1 MMKFK
6 NPTPQALLQWH
17 WQDFAPYYDA
27 LLAEELS
34 TANLGDWMAA
44 WTDVAAA
51 ADELFNRLYV
61 ATSVN
66 TVDEAA
72 EQSFKDFMENT
83 YPSLMEKSQQLKEKL
98 LASGLTPDGFEIP
111 MRNMR
116 AEAALFCK
124 ENIPLDVELNQLS
137 VELDKIL
144 GAQTVQWEGEER
156 TARQM
161 EVVLRDKERAKRQA
175 GWELSFNRQLADR
188 QAINDNWVKMFSLR
202 MQVAENAKKP
212 SYREYVW
219 EDYKRFDYTP
229 DDCKRFH
236 AAIEQVV
243 VPAVNRISEKR
254 KQALRIEKLRYF
266 DLFVALDDYPPLHPF
281 SDAAELEEKA
291 ATVFSQVG
299 AQFGEYFETMRREG
313 LLDLANRKNKADGAY
328 TTDYAMIKRPFIFG
342 NAVGIHDDVQTLV
355 HEGGHAFHAF
365 ETFHLLYI
373 QQRWTPMEFNEV
385 ASMAMENLIMPYLT
399 ADKGGFYSERD
410 AARAIISHL
419 EDNLRFW
426 PYMAMVDAFQ
436 HWAYE
441 NPTGGM
447 DPAACDAQW
456 AELED
461 RFRPHLDWSGYEEIK
476 KTGWHR
482 KHHIHQ
488 VPFYYIEYG
497 LAQLGAGQVWLNAL
511 QDQAAAVEMYHNAL
525 KLGGTATLPQLYQTA
540 GVKLAF
546 DPATLG
552 KVVDTMEAKIAEM
565 EAKL

>member
-1 MMKFK
+1 MKFK
-6 NPTPQALLQWH
+6 TPSPQTLLTWQW
-17 WQDFAPYYDA
+17 QNFEPYFND
-27 LLAEELS
+27 LLAVELDKS
-34 TANLGDWMAA
+34 TIANWMAD

-66 TVDEAA
+66 TVDEKA
-72 EQSFKDFMENT
+72 EHGLKNFMEHT
-83 YPSLMEKSQQLKEKL
+83 YPSIMEKSQQLKEKL
-98 LASGLTPDGFEIP
+98 LASNLTPPGFEIP

-116 AEAALFCK
+116 SEAALFRK
-124 ENIPLDVELNQLS
+124 ENIPLEVELNQLS

-144 GAQTVQWEGEER
+144 GAQTVEWEGEEK

-161 EVVLRDKERAKRQA
+161 EVVLRDKDRNKRAA
-175 GWELSFNRQLADR
+175 GWELSFKRQLADR
-188 QAINDNWVKMFSLR
+188 QTINENWVKMFKIR
-202 MQVAENAKKP
+202 QQVAKNAGKP

-219 EDYKRFDYTP
+219 EAYKRFDYTP
-229 DDCKRFH
+229 ADCMRFH
-236 AAIEQVV
+236 EAIEEVV
-243 VPAVNRISEKR
+243 VPAVNRQSAKR
-254 KQALRIEKLRYF
+254 KQALGIEKLRYY

-281 SDAAELEEKA
+281 SDAVELEEKA
-291 ATVFSQVG
+291 STIFHKVDP
-299 AQFGEYFETMRREG
+299 QFGEYFETMRREG

-365 ETFHLLYI
+365 ETYNLPYI

-385 ASMAMENLIMPYLT
+385 ASMSMENLIMPYL
-399 ADKGGFYSERD
+399 AKDQGGFYSERD

-419 EDNLRFW
+419 EDTMRFW
-426 PYMAMVDAFQ
+426 PYMAIVDSFQ

-441 NPTGGM
+441 NPDGGL
-447 DPAACDAQW
+447 DPDACDAKW
-456 AELED
+456 AELEK
-461 RFRPHLDWSGYEEIK
+461 RFRPYLDWTGFEDIMM
-476 KTGWHR
+476 TGWHR

-497 LAQLGAGQVWLNAL
+497 LAQLGAAQVWLNAL
-511 QDQAAAVEMYHNAL
+511 EDQHSAVEKYHSAL
-525 KLGGTATLPQLYQTA
+525 KLGGTATLPQLYEAA

-546 DPATLG
+546 DASTLN
-552 KVVDTMEAKIAEM
+552 KVITVMEDKIAEM

>member
-1 MMKFK
+1 
-6 NPTPQALLQWH
+6 
-17 WQDFAPYYDA
+17 
-27 LLAEELS
+27 
-34 TANLGDWMAA
+34 
-44 WTDVAAA
+44 
-51 ADELFNRLYV
+51 
-61 ATSVN
+61 
-66 TVDEAA
+66 
-72 EQSFKDFMENT
+72 
-83 YPSLMEKSQQLKEKL
+83 
-98 LASGLTPDGFEIP
+98 
-111 MRNMR
+111 
-116 AEAALFCK
+116 
-124 ENIPLDVELNQLS
+124 
-137 VELDKIL
+137 
-144 GAQTVQWEGEER
+144 
-156 TARQM
+156 
-161 EVVLRDKERAKRQA
+161 
-175 GWELSFNRQLADR
+175 
-188 QAINDNWVKMFSLR
+188 
-202 MQVAENAKKP
+202 
-212 SYREYVW
+212 
-219 EDYKRFDYTP
+219 
-229 DDCKRFH
+229 
-236 AAIEQVV
+236 
-243 VPAVNRISEKR
+243 
-254 KQALRIEKLRYF
+254 
-266 DLFVALDDYPPLHPF
+266 
-281 SDAAELEEKA
+281 
-291 ATVFSQVG
+291 
-299 AQFGEYFETMRREG
+299 
-313 LLDLANRKNKADGAY
+313 
-328 TTDYAMIKRPFIFG
+328 
-342 NAVGIHDDVQTLV
+342 
-355 HEGGHAFHAF
+355 
-365 ETFHLLYI
+365 
-373 QQRWTPMEFNEV
+373 MEFNEV

-546 DPATLG
+546 DATTLG

-565 EAKL
+565 EANCSKTRNGHPPFFF